1 MELSLNKK
9 HDQREKVMAQF
20 EAQEEG
26 DEDQLRDKLKE
37 VNSQMDQKR
46 KEGLKILKKKLNDI
60 IQDEDLHADAR
71 LQKLYDEGE
80 IMEFMLE
87 LLN

>member
-1 MELSLNKK
+1 
-9 HDQREKVMAQF
+9 
-20 EAQEEG
+20 
-26 DEDQLRDKLKE
+26 
-37 VNSQMDQKR
+37 MDQKR
-46 KEGLKILKKKLNDI
+46 KEGLKVLKKKLNDI
-60 IQDEDLHADAR
+60 IQDEELHADAR

>member
-9 HDQREKVMAQF
+9 HDQRDKVMAQF

>member
-1 MELSLNKK
+1 
-9 HDQREKVMAQF
+9 MAQF
-20 EAQEEG
+20 EAQEDG
-26 DEDQLRDKLKE
+26 DEDQLREKLKE
-37 VNSQMDQKR
+37 VNKQMDQKR
-46 KEGLKILKKKLNDI
+46 KEGLKVLKKKLNDI
-60 IQDEDLHADAR
+60 IQDEELHADAR